1 MAATLFLEF
10 LETIL
15 EISYTEGMSQRKP
28 EDRVTPLPVAT
39 MEDVARRAGVA
50 ISSVSRVLSGHPDV
64 SARMAKKVE
73 EATRL
78 LGYEP
83 DILAQSMRSGE
94 SRTIGFIITDIS
106 NPLFAQVAQSCE
118 QELRKMGY
126 SMILMSSDGD
136 DITESENFA
145 VLRRRRVDGIIASLV
160 SEKSSTVKSSLQSL
174 RSPLVL
180 LDRQVAGY
188 EYGSVSANHFA
199 GTRDAV
205 NHLIN
210 QGHREIAF
218 VTGTPDVLITRE
230 RLKGYKKAFAENNL
244 PINENNIRLG
254 NFTEEF
260 SERQTYLLFSSPTV
274 PTAILTGG
282 VGATAGAIRAL
293 RSLSLTIGTDV
304 SFVAIDEWPM
314 FDVILPQLSSVYR
327 DAEMLGRESA
337 RLLLEI
343 MRGAKPRKTVIDTHF
358 IIRESSA
365 NRARNKKKI

>member
-1 MAATLFLEF
+1 
-10 LETIL
+10 
-15 EISYTEGMSQRKP
+15 MSKRKP

-73 EATRL
+73 EATRS

-94 SRTIGFIITDIS
+94 TRTIGFIITDIS

-136 DITESENFA
+136 EITESENFA

-160 SEKSSTVKSSLQSL
+160 SEKSSTVKNSLQNL

-180 LDRQVAGY
+180 LDRQISGY
-188 EYGSVSANHFA
+188 EYGSVTANHFA

-218 VTGTPDVLITRE
+218 VTGTADVFITRE
-230 RLKGYKKAFAENNL
+230 RLKGYKKAFAENDL
-244 PINENNIRLG
+244 PLNQNNIRLG

-293 RSLSLTIGTDV
+293 RSLDLTIGTDV

-327 DAEMLGRESA
+327 DPEMIGRESA

-343 MRGAKPRKTVIDTHF
+343 MRGAEPRKTVIETHF
-358 IIRESSA
+358 IIRESST
-365 NRARNKKKI
+365 NKPRNKKKV